1 MRRSSIHKAI
11 VLGLCTAGALLV
23 SPAAWAQQGDKDAV
37 QVPPGK
43 LQEWVSRGFSYAG
56 VSHQYGCTFLNTG
69 PASDRRQFS
78 YCANGDSNTYKGSQ
92 RVEGDMIC
100 SKWPWSVGE
109 QCVVWFQIGEN
120 KYQQRSKGHRTPSAT
135 VYVLD

>member
-11 VLGLCTAGALLV
+11 VLGSCAIGAALV
-23 SPAAWAQQGDKDAV
+23 APAIWTQQSDKEAV
-37 QVPPGK
+37 QVSPGK
-43 LQEWVSRGFSYAG
+43 LQEWVARGFSYAG

-100 SKWPWSVGE
+100 SKWPWSSVE
-109 QCVVWFQIGEN
+109 QCVKWFQIGEN
-120 KYQQRSKGHRTPSAT
+120 KYQQRLQGHRSASAT
-135 VYVLD
+135 IYVVD

>member
-1 MRRSSIHKAI
+1 MRRSSIQRAM
-11 VLGLCTAGALLV
+11 VLGLCVIGVSLITAT
-23 SPAAWAQQGDKDAV
+23 AWTQQGEKNAG
-37 QVPPGK
+37 QVSSGK
-43 LQEWVSRGFSYAG
+43 LKEWVSRGFAYAG
-56 VSHQYGCTFLNTG
+56 VSHEWGCVFINAG

-100 SKWPWSVGE
+100 SKWPWAQGE
-109 QCVVWFQIGEN
+109 GCVEWFQVGEN
-120 KYQQRSKGHRTPSAT
+120 KYQQRKKGHRTASAT